1 MKAII
6 SKKDNQKTSPNH
18 RGTQQ
23 LVRLQFRHPAAKSVF
38 VAGEFNDWHPGAS
51 EMVSLPGGLWAKE
64 LTLEPG
70 IYEYRFVVD
79 GVWTSD
85 PNNGETRLNPFGEAN
100 SVLRV
105 KATENKTAG
114 EAAGKAERPKK
125 LLLDRPVASSSRL
138 AAS

>member
-6 SKKDNQKTSPNH
+6 SERSNQKLTPKLP
-18 RGTQQ
+18 GTQQ
-23 LVRLQFRHPAAKSVF
+23 VVRLQFRNPTAKSVF

-79 GVWTSD
+79 GVWITD
-85 PNNGETRLNPFGEAN
+85 PKNAESRANPFGETN

-105 KATENKTAG
+105 KTPENKKAG
-114 EAAGKAERPKK
+114 EAATKPEFPRK
-125 LLLDRPVASSSRL
+125 LLLDRPVASNARVG
-138 AAS
+138 AS